1 MVLTSESTQC
11 TPWKWKQI
19 SFTIPV
25 QKKRSSLC
33 KLKHVVGK
41 SDFQPVSGISDRK
54 NDRKIKKLP
63 LEKDCLSVKDCIS
76 ELPDDILI
84 AILSHLKLR
93 EAVRTSVLSKRWRY
107 LWTFSQGILEFD
119 ASDVRSLLDSVYYF
133 LTSHRAPTI
142 EELSIRFPGWGNVYY
157 HYSPCKIHVWI
168 NVAIEKRV
176 KKLVLDFINPHLY
189 PSGQFDSLGSV
200 SFTSLVS
207 LHLIRARVS
216 SQLINFFLSNS
227 PLLEVLCVEWTRR
240 EPGHLKVCASS
251 LTLKHLDLRHN
262 EIGFLE
268 ISAPNLESF
277 RFRTHGEKT
286 SLVFKDVPRLSH
298 ASFGG
303 CYGDSLIAQN
313 LLRHSSLFAQLK
325 SLELLLP
332 AKPTLPEYFPHFP
345 TLENLKHMQLSLS
358 KQTDEGFRIFFCLMG
373 ASPSLHRSSL
383 KLGSCSVQKLTYTKS
398 LEFTSRPKHQC
409 LKVVEIVGFREDDNH
424 DELVMHLAEYAA
436 LLEKIIIDPYQCSEV
451 SRNRARNLQSK
462 LPPSVKLEIF

>member
-11 TPWKWKQI
+11 TQWKRKQI

-25 QKKRSSLC
+25 QKKRSSLY
-33 KLKHVVGK
+33 
-41 SDFQPVSGISDRK
+41 
-54 NDRKIKKLP
+54 
-63 LEKDCLSVKDCIS
+63 
-76 ELPDDILI
+76 DILI

-200 SFTSLVS
+200 SFTFLVS
-207 LHLIRARVS
+207 RHLIHARAS

-227 PLLEVLCVEWTRR
+227 PLLE
-240 EPGHLKVCASS
+240 
-251 LTLKHLDLRHN
+251 
-262 EIGFLE
+262 
-268 ISAPNLESF
+268 
-277 RFRTHGEKT
+277 T

-303 CYGDSLIAQN
+303 SYGDSLIAQN

-332 AKPTLPEYFPHFP
+332 AKPALPEYFPHFP

-383 KLGSCSVQKLTYTKS
+383 KLGSCSVKKLTYTKS

-424 DELVMHLAEYAA
+424 DELVIHLAEYAA
-436 LLEKIIIDPYQCSEV
+436 SLEKIIIDPYQCSEV

-462 LPPSVKLEIF
+462 LPPSLKLEIF